1 MEGAARAQALAAVDA
16 AFVAVV
22 RRMWWRLQ
30 RDGPG
35 AFLLI
40 DDGGSSRGGNGGGGN
55 AAALL
60 PLPTILF
67 RRARGLLARL
77 PDHGDDG
84 QRLLQGV
91 ELRGG
96 DAFALGGELLADPA
110 ALLALLDG
118 LAGGELLQQPP
129 QSATAASGWQREAP
143 WLPALGWFSLPAF
156 VASRLEVCLWDAL
169 LAMGAAV
176 PRAVPSGG
184 GGRGRART
192 RAKEP
197 AAANSRAAAAA
208 AAARRL
214 DEHDM
219 LALWLA
225 GLPSATLG
233 RALTATAVAATK
245 HEANAARVAAS
256 ARVRAGTA
264 PTRAL
269 PVRRPRR
276 WWGSP
281 ATCPLAESDLS
292 LLGSAD
298 EAAEPGWQ
306 LQYRGTA
313 ATFAAAPWL
322 AALLVLLEAAS
333 SDFPGALLRHGH
345 RVAAAAAA
353 AASRGEDGWQQ
364 EASCAALRD
373 QRLDGGNA
381 GAVVGRIRHALGR
394 ARREAVLCELLG
406 LLSTGGAVD
415 GAGRGSKVGMAAGK
429 SKANVKQRKKR
440 NVLQTRAAEGVKEAV
455 KTMPAVVHEGGG
467 KPAMR
472 AKFDNQV
479 ASKPLIE
486 AVVQAGKAEIAIGSD
501 NAGRVDSGGDGGL
514 WQPTRRQGRQQ
525 QKHGLGSGGRL
536 KSSMAQNA
544 NCALEIHRSDSIKA
558 CGCDDLNCP
567 CPGDAAAA
575 SNKVAQDGDDAI
587 VDKCVILQSVEQ
599 EEAGVGG
606 AGVTAPKD
614 NGSSEGNV
622 AGKWQPP
629 LEGICIGTIS
639 LVLPQPQLPP
649 EPPLA
654 SSAPIE
660 VPAGS
665 IACRVPMPARDRL
678 PPARLPPWSPPVQQ
692 KCWHEWPL
700 WGSSAHRPIT
710 FSHPVVAF
718 TPVLPAASRTEAEDL
733 PDSPRCSDAERL
745 HQQLRATLV
754 ASGICSG
761 CPPHGEEIDRLE
773 GNSSPSW
780 NQALEPPWQ
789 DNDAE
794 LGVGPYAAAEHFRG
808 GTHNGGAQMASGE
821 AEEDGQH
828 SCGDDRDYH
837 EIFGGGVLYWTVA
850 DLGVPAELPASYSSS
865 AGSEESWWARREADA
880 GAVLDD
886 IRSYHPASLLLQQPP
901 LHSEHPS
908 ASSSPLPASAAA
920 DLHLLG
926 YAPPGELV
934 AFISKNS
941 AVTKDIPD
949 ADSKMEGA
957 VEQGSMEGGGKGAA
971 CLPEK
976 EDHGVSE
983 GGSHGR
989 AGGGGGDAIL
999 HDPRLRPILVRTL
1012 PAVQAVAKAPGGGGS
1027 HSSGSLLQSFRYSTT
1042 PPISRQSSAKHV
1054 WDAAAAAGGH
1064 AVHVPGG
1071 GSAGR
1076 REGDRCG
1083 KHRPSSP
1090 VLRSVPPALPPPPPP
1105 PSPVSGASLRRKS
1118 FQTARSGSSSPRH
1131 WEAAAAISSA
1141 SVSRDHEKAVR
1152 TIKRRLHGAPMGVTI
1167 LHPTLAQIP
1176 PLCLEPLEHPDM
1188 KLPMR
1193 PWQTQP
1199 AAVALESH
1207 LHQEMEAFCVEVAN
1221 EVHARKQCQAAAI
1234 KRLERALQV
1243 LWPRSRVKRFGSTA
1257 TGLALPTSDVDIV
1270 VCLPPVRNLEP
1281 IKEAGILEGRNGIKE
1296 TCLQH
1301 AARYL
1306 ADQDWVKSDSITI
1319 IENTAVPIL
1328 KLVAQIP
1335 NSTASG
1341 TSLGGLLPPKVCG
1354 VAGDGSSTQMI
1365 WGGPESRMLVR
1376 MDVSFEGPS
1385 HTGLRTA
1392 ELVRELCGEFPAIIP
1407 LALVLKQFLTDRS
1420 LDHPY
1425 TGGLSSYCLVT
1436 SIGPSTSHAEIVT
1449 QYCVSESLV
1458 LLITRFLQHQQHVK
1472 RNLPSQ
1478 SLGSL
1483 LMGFLHFFGCVFD
1496 PRRVSVSIWGGGM
1509 YVERSHVYSIDP
1521 LCIEDPLDISNNVGR
1536 NCFRVLQCTKVASA
1550 ALVAQF
1556 GELPTAN
1563 FQGDV
1568 ASAPLAGIA
1577 FSRLKLK

>member
-1 MEGAARAQALAAVDA
+1 
-16 AFVAVV
+16 
-22 RRMWWRLQ
+22 
-30 RDGPG
+30 
-35 AFLLI
+35 
-40 DDGGSSRGGNGGGGN
+40 
-55 AAALL
+55 
-60 PLPTILF
+60 
-67 RRARGLLARL
+67 
-77 PDHGDDG
+77 
-84 QRLLQGV
+84 
-91 ELRGG
+91 
-96 DAFALGGELLADPA
+96 
-110 ALLALLDG
+110 
-118 LAGGELLQQPP
+118 
-129 QSATAASGWQREAP
+129 
-143 WLPALGWFSLPAF
+143 
-156 VASRLEVCLWDAL
+156 
-169 LAMGAAV
+169 MGAAV

-197 AAANSRAAAAA
+197 VAANFRAAAAAA

-214 DEHDM
+214 GEHDM
-219 LALWLA
+219 LARWLA

-245 HEANAARVAAS
+245 HEANAGLVAAS

-269 PVRRPRR
+269 PVRRPHH

-292 LLGSAD
+292 LLGSVD

-353 AASRGEDGWQQ
+353 ATNRGEDGRQR
-364 EASCAALRD
+364 EASCAALRE
-373 QRLDGGNA
+373 QRLGSGDAESA
-381 GAVVGRIRHALGR
+381 GAVAGRIQHVLGC

-406 LLSTGGAVD
+406 LLPNGDAVE
-415 GAGRGSKVGMAAGK
+415 GAGRGSKGGMAAGK
-429 SKANVKQRKKR
+429 SKAKVKQRKKR
-440 NVLQTRAAEGVKEAV
+440 DVLQKSAAEGAKAV
-455 KTMPAVVHEGGG
+455 KMVPAVVHEGGG
-467 KPAMR
+467 KPARR
-472 AKFDNQV
+472 AKSVNQV
-479 ASKPLIE
+479 ASKPLVE
-486 AVVQAGKAEIAIGSD
+486 AAVQAGEAEVAIGSD
-501 NAGRVDSGGDGGL
+501 NGGRVDSNGDGGL

-525 QKHGLGSGGRL
+525 QKHGLGGGGRL
-536 KSSMAQNA
+536 SSSTAQNA
-544 NCALEIHRSDSIKA
+544 CCALDIHRSDSIKA
-558 CGCDDLNCP
+558 CGCDDLACF
-567 CPGDAAAA
+567 CRGDAAAV
-575 SNKVAQDGDDAI
+575 SNDGAQDDEDAV
-587 VDKCVILQSVEQ
+587 VDKCVIVQSCGQ
-599 EEAGVGG
+599 EEADVGG
-606 AGVTAPKD
+606 AGAIAPKD
-614 NGSSEGNV
+614 SGGLAMPGSHEGV
-622 AGKWQPP
+622 DAGKWQPP

-639 LVLPQPQLPP
+639 LVLPQPQLPS

-654 SSAPIE
+654 PSAPIE

-665 IACRVPMPARDRL
+665 IACRVSMPTLDQR

-692 KCWHEWPL
+692 RCWHEWPL
-700 WGSSAHRPIT
+700 WGSSAHRPVT

-718 TPVLPAASRTEAEDL
+718 APVLPAASRTVAEDL
-733 PDSPRCSDAERL
+733 PARPDSPRCSDAELL

-754 ASGICSG
+754 ASGISSG
-761 CPPHGEEIDRLE
+761 CPPHSKEVDRLE
-773 GNSSPSW
+773 GNCSPSW
-780 NQALEPPWQ
+780 NQEPPWQ
-789 DNDAE
+789 DNNAE
-794 LGVGPYAAAEHFRG
+794 LGVGVYAAAEHFRDG
-808 GTHNGGAQMASGE
+808 NHNNGGAAQIASSE

-837 EIFGGGVLYWTVA
+837 EIFGGGVLYWTAA

-886 IRSYHPASLLLQQPP
+886 IRGYHPASLLIPQPP

-934 AFISKNS
+934 AFITKNS
-941 AVTKDIPD
+941 TITKDIPD
-949 ADSKMEGA
+949 VDSTMEGA
-957 VEQGSMEGGGKGAA
+957 VEQGSMEGGGKSAA

-999 HDPRLRPILVRTL
+999 HDPRLRPILLRTL
-1012 PAVQAVAKAPGGGGS
+1012 PVVQAVANAPGGGG
-1027 HSSGSLLQSFRYSTT
+1027 SGSLLQSFRYSTT

-1054 WDAAAAAGGH
+1054 WDAAAAAGGRT
-1064 AVHVPGG
+1064 VLGPGG
-1071 GSAGR
+1071 GAAGR

-1105 PSPVSGASLRRKS
+1105 PSPVSGASLRCKS

-1131 WEAAAAISSA
+1131 WEAAAAISTA
-1141 SVSRDHEKAVR
+1141 CVSRDHEKAVR
-1152 TIKRRLHGAPMGVTI
+1152 TVKRRLHGAPMGVTI

-1176 PLCLEPLEHPDM
+1176 PLSLEPLEHPDM

-1221 EVHARKQCQAAAI
+1221 EVHARKPCQAAAI
-1234 KRLERALQV
+1234 KRLARALQV

-1306 ADQDWVKSDSITI
+1306 ADQDWVKSDSINI

-1335 NSTASG
+1335 RSTASG

-1354 VAGDGSSTQMI
+1354 VAGDGSSTQMS

-1436 SIGPSTSHAEIVT
+1436 SIDPSTSNAEIAK

-1458 LLITRFLQHQQHVK
+1458 LLITRFLQHQQHLV

-1483 LMGFLHFFGCVFD
+1483 LMDFLHFFGCVFD
-1496 PRRVSVSIWGGGM
+1496 PRRMSVSIRGGGM

-1536 NCFRVLQCTKVASA
+1536 NCFRVLQCTKACADAYAVLDSQLTELATMVASVHLLAKILPSIA
-1550 ALVAQF
+1550 A
-1556 GELPTAN
+1556 
-1563 FQGDV
+1563 
-1568 ASAPLAGIA
+1568 S
-1577 FSRLKLK
+1577 

>member
-1 MEGAARAQALAAVDA
+1 MESAQRLRDALADHAGV
-16 AFVAVV
+16 
-22 RRMWWRLQ
+22 
-30 RDGPG
+30 
-35 AFLLI
+35 
-40 DDGGSSRGGNGGGGN
+40 RGGNGSGGN
-55 AAALL
+55 AAALP

-129 QSATAASGWQREAP
+129 QSPTAASGWQREAP

-169 LAMGAAV
+169 PAMAATV

-184 GGRGRART
+184 GRGRARM

-208 AAARRL
+208 AAAAARRL

-219 LALWLA
+219 LARWLA

-256 ARVRAGTA
+256 ARVRARTA

-269 PVRRPRR
+269 PVRRPQRPHR

-281 ATCPLAESDLS
+281 ATCPLAESDLA

-345 RVAAAAAA
+345 QVAAAAAAA
-353 AASRGEDGWQQ
+353 AASRGKDGWQR
-364 EASCAALRD
+364 EASCAALRE
-373 QRLDGGNA
+373 QRLGSGDGESA
-381 GAVVGRIRHALGR
+381 GAVAGRIRHTLGR

-406 LLSTGGAVD
+406 LLPAGGAVEC
-415 GAGRGSKVGMAAGK
+415 AGRSSKGGMAAGK
-429 SKANVKQRKKR
+429 SKAKVKQRKKR
-440 NVLQTRAAEGVKEAV
+440 DVLQKSAAEGVKEAV

-467 KPAMR
+467 KPAR
-472 AKFDNQV
+472 HAKFDNQV
-479 ASKPLIE
+479 ASKPLE
-486 AVVQAGKAEIAIGSD
+486 VPAVQADKAEVATGND
-501 NAGRVDSGGDGGL
+501 NGGRVDCSGDGGL
-514 WQPTRRQGRQQ
+514 WQPTHHQGRQQ
-525 QKHGLGSGGRL
+525 QKHRLDSCGGLN
-536 KSSMAQNA
+536 SSTARDA
-544 NCALEIHRSDSIKA
+544 CCALETRRSDSINA
-558 CGCDDLNCP
+558 CGCDDLACL
-567 CPGDAAAA
+567 CPGDAAAV
-575 SNKVAQDGDDAI
+575 SNDGAQDGDDAI
-587 VDKCVILQSVEQ
+587 EDKCVIVQSGGQ
-599 EEAGVGG
+599 EEADVGG
-606 AGVTAPKD
+606 AGATEKPKD
-614 NGSSEGNV
+614 NDGLAMPGSHEGDG
-622 AGKWQPP
+622 AAKWQPP

-639 LVLPQPQLPP
+639 LVLPQPQLPS

-654 SSAPIE
+654 PSAPIE

-665 IACRVPMPARDRL
+665 IACRVPMPTRDQL

-692 KCWHEWPL
+692 KGWHEWPL
-700 WGSSAHRPIT
+700 WGSSAHRPVT

-718 TPVLPAASRTEAEDL
+718 APVLPAAGRTVAEDL
-733 PDSPRCSDAERL
+733 PDSPRCSYADRL

-754 ASGICSG
+754 ASGISSG
-761 CPPHGEEIDRLE
+761 YSPHGEEVDRLE

-780 NQALEPPWQ
+780 DQALELPWQ

-808 GTHNGGAQMASGE
+808 GTHNGGAQRASSE

-837 EIFGGGVLYWTVA
+837 EIFGGGVLYWTAA

-886 IRSYHPASLLLQQPP
+886 IRGFHPASLLLPQPP

-908 ASSSPLPASAAA
+908 ASSSPLPAVAAA

-934 AFISKNS
+934 AFITQNS
-941 AVTKDIPD
+941 TVTKDNAD
-949 ADSKMEGA
+949 VDSKMDGA
-957 VEQGSMEGGGKGAA
+957 VEQGSMEGGGESAA
-971 CLPEK
+971 CMPEK
-976 EDHGVSE
+976 GDHKVSE

-989 AGGGGGDAIL
+989 AAGGGGDAIL

-1012 PAVQAVAKAPGGGGS
+1012 PAVQAVANAPGGGGS
-1027 HSSGSLLQSFRYSTT
+1027 HGSGSLLRSFRYSTT

-1054 WDAAAAAGGH
+1054 WDAAAVAGGRT
-1064 AVHVPGG
+1064 VLVPGG
-1071 GSAGR
+1071 GAAGR

-1141 SVSRDHEKAVR
+1141 LVSRDHEKAVR

-1176 PLCLEPLEHPDM
+1176 PLSLEPLEHPDM
-1188 KLPMR
+1188 KLPIR

-1221 EVHARKQCQAAAI
+1221 EVHARKPCQAAAI
-1234 KRLERALQV
+1234 KRLARALQV

-1306 ADQDWVKSDSITI
+1306 ADQDWVKSDSIKI

-1335 NSTASG
+1335 ESTASG
-1341 TSLGGLLPPKVCG
+1341 TSLGGLLPPKLCG
-1354 VAGDGSSTQMI
+1354 VAGDGSSTQMS

-1436 SIGPSTSHAEIVT
+1436 SNDPSTSNAEIVT
-1449 QYCVSESLV
+1449 QYFVSESLV

-1472 RNLPSQ
+1472 SNLPSQ

-1483 LMGFLHFFGCVFD
+1483 LMDFLHFFGCVFD
-1496 PRRVSVSIWGGGM
+1496 PRRVSVSIRGGGM

-1536 NCFRVLQCTKVASA
+1536 NCFRVLQCTKACADAYAVLNSHLTELATMVASVRLLAKILPSIA
-1550 ALVAQF
+1550 A
-1556 GELPTAN
+1556 
-1563 FQGDV
+1563 
-1568 ASAPLAGIA
+1568 S
-1577 FSRLKLK
+1577 